1 MVNHEKEDTQRA
13 AQTGHP
19 LAAPF
24 ARLVDGLETLPP
36 APVGGENILKDAPGE
51 GVSGAQAVYNNTL
64 RFGHLKPTSG
74 QHG

>member
-1 MVNHEKEDTQRA
+1 MVNHEKEDTEGA

-36 APVGGENILKDAPGE
+36 APVGGKIL
-51 GVSGAQAVYNNTL
+51 
-64 RFGHLKPTSG
+64 
-74 QHG
+74 